1 MEVLKE
7 EKCAESV
14 FEGKESSR
22 VSDVLREV
30 VPDER
35 TKAGERAKTM
45 SFAFEASEFEHAC
58 V

>member
-1 MEVLKE
+1 M
-7 EKCAESV
+7 
-14 FEGKESSR
+14 
-22 VSDVLREV
+22 SDVLREV

-45 SFAFEASEFEHAC
+45 NFAFEASEFEHAC